1 MTPQADKV
9 TWFELPADDTA
20 RAGKFYAQVFGWNMT
35 DMGGGS
41 LAAQSVPS
49 DDSMKPIEERGVING
64 DISPRSEA
72 FDKPLIVIEVADI
85 AAKVKMVEDA
95 GGTVALAPQKID
107 AMGMMWAIV
116 TDTEGNNVGIIQN
129 L

>member
-1 MTPQADKV
+1 MADKV

-20 RAGKFYAQVFGWNMT
+20 RAGAFYSEVFGWTMS

-41 LAAQSVPS
+41 LAAQSVES
-49 DDSMKPIEERGVING
+49 DESMTPIENGVING

-72 FDKPLIVIEVADI
+72 FDKPLLVLTVENIETKI
-85 AAKVKMVEDA
+85 EMVKAA
-95 GGTVALAPQKID
+95 GGTVALEPKKVEEMNMI
-107 AMGMMWAIV
+107 WAIV
-116 TDTEGNNVGIIQN
+116 TDTEGNNIGILQN

>member
-1 MTPQADKV
+1 MADKV
-9 TWFELPADDTA
+9 TWFELPADDSA
-20 RAGKFYAQVFGWNMT
+20 RAGKFYSEVFGWTMS

-49 DDSMKPIEERGVING
+49 DEELMPLEKGVING

-72 FDKPLIVIEVADI
+72 FDKPLIVLTVDDVEAKI
-85 AAKVKMVEDA
+85 AMVKEA
-95 GGTVALAPQKID
+95 GGSVALEPNKVE
-107 AMGMMWAIV
+107 AMNMIWAIV
-116 TDTEGNNVGIIQN
+116 TDTEGNNIGILQQ